1 MRRVITFVLLGLGV
15 FAVATGLLLQLY
27 AYPRLAKVPHN
38 IDTKSV
44 AQGSGI
50 TALVYVPSGSS
61 AKPEIRE
68 NISLT
73 STTHV
78 TGDLSQPEVA
88 KDSEVTAWTEST
100 IVKDDS
106 DELVVTAGLRGLC
119 MNRHTGEAVVPCEGQ
134 FYEDEKGD
142 RKRASRNQL
151 LQPGLNFKFPFGAE
165 QKTYKWFDTEIK
177 QAVDA
182 RFTGEEQIKGVDV
195 NKYVITIPPTKLTTR
210 EVPGS
215 LIGKPDVPT
224 VKADLY
230 YEVTRTLW
238 VEPTT
243 GAVLAGR
250 QDGKQELRESGQA
263 AGEGTYVFNGTLQL
277 NDETVSKNVEEAK
290 KNISKLWA
298 ITTLPTILW
307 ISGAVITVAA
317 IVLLVMGGGAP
328 QPAKRTGNPP
338 TRRQGVGAGV

>member
-50 TALVYVPSGSS
+50 TALVYVPNGSS
-61 AKPEIRE
+61 SSPEIRE
-68 NISLT
+68 NLSLT

-78 TGDLSQPEVA
+78 TGDLSQPEVDR
-88 KDSEVTAWTEST
+88 DSDVTAWTEAS
-100 IVKDDS
+100 IVKDDE
-106 DELVVTAGLRGLC
+106 DDLVVTAGLRGLC
-119 MNRHTGEAVVPCEGQ
+119 MDRHTGEAVVPCEGQ
-134 FYEDEKGD
+134 FYEDNKGD

-165 QKTYKWFDTEIK
+165 QRTYKWFDTEIK

-182 RFTGEEQIKGVDV
+182 RFDGEEQVKGIDT
-195 NKYVITIPPTKLTTR
+195 NRYVITIPPTKIDTR
-210 EVPGS
+210 DVPGK

-224 VKADLY
+224 IKADLY

-243 GAVLAGR
+243 GAILAGR
-250 QDGKQELRESGQA
+250 QDGKQELREPSQA

-277 NDETVSKNVEEAK
+277 NDETVSKNSEEAK
-290 KNISKLWA
+290 KNISKLFA
-298 ITTLPTILW
+298 ITTLPIILW
-307 ISGAVITVAA
+307 SAGGVIILIAVA
-317 IVLLVMGGGAP
+317 LLVFGGGD
-328 QPAKRTGNPP
+328 QRPARRSPP
-338 TRRQGVGAGV
+338 RRQGVGAGV